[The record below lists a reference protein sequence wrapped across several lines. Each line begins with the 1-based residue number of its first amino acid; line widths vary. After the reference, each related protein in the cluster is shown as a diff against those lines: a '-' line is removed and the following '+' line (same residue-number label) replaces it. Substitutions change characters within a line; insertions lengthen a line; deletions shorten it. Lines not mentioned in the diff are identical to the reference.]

1 MLTESQAMPNSA
13 SYESAKA
20 TFRAANAQ
28 LVEITRNVAG
38 KLGIVDISSP
48 AAIAEAA
55 DAADRAA
62 ILAAITA
69 TDAAARAARSAR
81 DSARQTT

>member
-1 MLTESQAMPNSA
+1 VNHRD
-13 SYESAKA
+13 

-28 LVEITRNVAG
+28 LVEITYRVAA
-38 KLGIVDISSP
+38 KLGIVDVSSP
-48 AAIAEAA
+48 TAVAEAA

-69 TDAAARAARSAR
+69 TDAAARAVRSAR
-81 DSARQTT
+81 SSVRLTT